1 MTARALRA
9 AALAAAAGLIAYGL
23 HVWRVVHAPVV
34 PAGQTISI
42 TIEQGWSYDRIV
54 AALRERGLIA
64 PGPHHRL
71 LARALSAETR
81 IRAGDYQLVGP
92 KSMLGVLRQ
101 LIEGR
106 GQLLR
111 RALIEGWTIRE
122 MLAAMAADPT
132 IQRTEAPLR
141 ELGFADAAAA
151 EGRCMPDTYRYHR
164 GDTDLEILR
173 LCTRAMAAALAELWP
188 RRARGLPYAAPRE
201 ALIMASIVEA
211 ETTLDRERAQV
222 AGVLVGRLLQ
232 GIRLQAD
239 PTVIYGLGED
249 FDNNLTRAHLRQS
262 AEINRYN
269 TYRIHG
275 LPPGPISNP
284 GRKSLQ
290 AALHPDLEH
299 GYLYYVAKGD
309 GSHYF
314 SKTYKEHRKA
324 VRKYQLRR

>member
-1 MTARALRA
+1 MTGRWRRA
-9 AALAAAAGLIAYGL
+9 ATLAAAVGLIAGGL

-34 PAGQTISI
+34 AAGEIAEI

-54 AALRERGLIA
+54 AALRERALIA

-71 LARALSAETR
+71 LAWLLSAETR
-81 IRAGDYQLVGP
+81 IRAGDYQLIGP
-92 KSMLGVLRQ
+92 KSTVEVLRQ

-106 GQLLR
+106 GKLLQ

-132 IQRTEAPLR
+132 IRRTAAPLR
-141 ELGFADAAAA
+141 ELGFPDAEAA

-164 GDTDLEILR
+164 GDTDVEILR
-173 LCTRAMAAALAELWP
+173 LCVRAMEQALAELWP
-188 RRARGLPYAAPRE
+188 RRAPELPYATARE

-222 AGVLVGRLLQ
+222 AGVLVGRLLR

-249 FDNNLTRAHLRQS
+249 FDNNLTRRHLRQS
-262 AEINRYN
+262 AEVNRYN
-269 TYRIHG
+269 TYRLRG
-275 LPPGPISNP
+275 LPPGPICNP

-290 AALHPDLEH
+290 AALHPELDP

>member
-1 MTARALRA
+1 MTARLARA
-9 AALAAAAGLIAYGL
+9 AALAATVGLLAAAL
-23 HVWRVVHAPVV
+23 HVWAAVQTPVV
-34 PAGQTISI
+34 AAGETAEI
-42 TIEQGWSYDRIV
+42 TIEQGWGYDRIV
-54 AALRERGLIA
+54 AALRERELLA
-64 PGPHHRL
+64 PGPYHRL
-71 LARALSAETR
+71 LAWLLSAETR
-81 IRAGDYQLVGP
+81 IRAGDYQLIGP
-92 KSMLGVLRQ
+92 KGTLGVLRQ

-106 GQLLR
+106 GKLLR

-132 IQRTEAPLR
+132 IRATAAPLR
-141 ELGFADAAAA
+141 ELGFADAQAA

-173 LCTRAMAAALAELWP
+173 LCLRAMDAALAELWP
-188 RRARGLPYAAPRE
+188 KRAPGLPYASPRE

-222 AGVLVGRLLQ
+222 AGALVGRLLQ

-249 FDNNLTRAHLRQS
+249 FDNNLTREHLRQS
-262 AEINRYN
+262 AEVNRYN
-269 TYRIHG
+269 TYRIRG
-275 LPPGPISNP
+275 LPPGPICNP
-284 GRKSLQ
+284 GRKSLH
-290 AALHPDLEH
+290 AALHPDLEAGH
-299 GYLYYVAKGD
+299 LYYVAKGD

-314 SKTYKEHRKA
+314 SKTYKEHRRA